1 MLNEVKEEIMR
12 RLELLLGI
20 LMIITAAAL
29 VNNYKEQAVP
39 SVNSKVEASKDFCVV
54 LDAGH
59 GGEDSGKVGINHA
72 LEKDI
77 NLKIVLL
84 LKKELEKEKIKV
96 ILTRKED
103 NGLHTKG
110 STNKKIEDLNERCNI
125 IEKANA
131 DLAVSVHQNSYHEE
145 SISGPQVFYYKTSE
159 KGKLAAQFIQES
171 FDDLIGSKK
180 NTRKIK
186 SNDNYYL
193 LLHTK
198 TPIVICECGFLSNTE
213 EANQLITQEYQ
224 EKIAKC
230 VASGIIKY
238 KKEN

>member
-1 MLNEVKEEIMR
+1 MK
-12 RLELLLGI
+12 RLEFLLGI

-29 VNNYKEQAVP
+29 VNNYKKQAVS
-39 SVNSKVEASKDFCVV
+39 SVGSKVEERTNYCVV

-84 LKKELEKEKIKV
+84 LKKELEKEKIQV
-96 ILTRKED
+96 VLTRKED
-103 NGLHTKG
+103 VGLYTKEA
-110 STNKKIEDLNERCNI
+110 TNKKIEDLSNRCNI
-125 IEKANA
+125 IEKTNPN
-131 DLAVSVHQNSYHEE
+131 LAVSIHQNSYHEE
-145 SISGPQVFYYKTSE
+145 SIHGPQVFYYKTSE

-171 FDDLIGSKK
+171 FNELIGTEK

-186 SNDNYYL
+186 SNESYYL

-198 TPIVICECGFLSNTE
+198 APIVICECGFLSNPE
-213 EANQLITQEYQ
+213 EANLLITQKYT

-230 VASGIIKY
+230 VANGIIKY
-238 KKEN
+238 LKEN

>member
-1 MLNEVKEEIMR
+1 MKRMEF
-12 RLELLLGI
+12 LLGI

-29 VNNYKEQAVP
+29 VNNYKKQAV
-39 SVNSKVEASKDFCVV
+39 SLVDSQVETRTNYCVV

-84 LKKELEKEKIKV
+84 LKKELEKEKIQV
-96 ILTRKED
+96 VLTREEDTGLYKKEA
-103 NGLHTKG
+103 N
-110 STNKKIEDLNERCNI
+110 NKKIEDLSNRCNI
-125 IEKANA
+125 IEQTNPN
-131 DLAVSVHQNSYHEE
+131 LAVSIHQNSYHEE
-145 SISGPQVFYYKTSE
+145 SIHGPQVFYYKTSE

-171 FDDLIGSKK
+171 FNDLIGKEK

-186 SNDNYYL
+186 SNESYYL

-198 TPIVICECGFLSNTE
+198 APIVICECGFLSNPE
-213 EANQLITQEYQ
+213 EANLLITQEYT

-230 VASGIIKY
+230 VANGIIKY
-238 KKEN
+238 LKEN